1 MSALQESRDSG
12 YEWKAVTLLS
22 IGFGL
27 VGIDRFMIMPL
38 FPLMMHDRHFDYQD
52 LGYITGALAIA
63 WGISAIFMG
72 NLSDRV
78 GHRKVIIPAMVLFS
92 VLCGASGFAASVAG
106 LILIRALM
114 GLFEGAYAPVSIIA
128 TIDASRPSLHGR
140 NVGIQQMMM
149 PLLGLGVAPILVTQ
163 LLKVVPWHWIFAL
176 GAIPGFVVAFL
187 LYRVLRDSDAK
198 TAAQHTETHD
208 ASQHKWSDVFRY
220 WNIPLNIV
228 GMFCW
233 VTNLVILPAFIPS
246 YLTEILHLDLQQM
259 GLVMSAIGLGA
270 AVGAV
275 LMPTLSDRLGRKPV
289 MIISVLCSLVSLALF
304 MRCGPSA
311 LSLFAC
317 LFGTMFGIFALITL
331 TVGPIS
337 AESVPATLMT
347 SASGLVIGVG
357 EVFGGGVAPALA
369 GYVAKHYGVENAMY
383 FALGA
388 LAVGFVV
395 AISLRE
401 TAPSRTSR
409 LVPSQTGAPITK

>member
-1 MSALQESRDSG
+1 MSALGKGWDSS

-38 FPLMMHDRHFDYQD
+38 FPLMMREWNFDYQD

-63 WGISAIFMG
+63 WGISSIFMG
-72 NLSDRV
+72 NLSDRI
-78 GHRKVIIPAMVLFS
+78 GHRKVIIPALVLFS
-92 VLCGASGFAASVAG
+92 LLCGASGFAASVGA
-106 LILIRALM
+106 LIFIRTSM
-114 GLFEGAYAPVSIIA
+114 GLFEGAYTPVSIIA
-128 TIDASRPSLHGR
+128 TIDASRSSRHGR

-163 LLKVVPWHWIFAL
+163 LLKIVPWHWIFAL

-187 LYRVLRDSDAK
+187 LYRVLRNSDPK
-198 TAAQHTETHD
+198 TAALHTKTLD
-208 ASQHKWSDVFRY
+208 ASSHKWSDVFRY

-233 VTNLVILPAFIPS
+233 VTVLVILPAFMPG
-246 YLTEILHLDLQQM
+246 YLTENLHLDLQQM
-259 GLVMSAIGLGA
+259 GMVMSAIGLGA
-270 AVGAV
+270 AAGAV
-275 LMPTLSDRLGRKPV
+275 LMPTLSDKVGRKPV
-289 MIISVLCSLVSLALF
+289 MIASVLCSLIALALL
-304 MRCGPSA
+304 MRCGANSA
-311 LSLFAC
+311 QLFAC
-317 LFGTMFGIFALITL
+317 LFMTMFGIFALITL

-383 FALGA
+383 LALGA
-388 LAVGFVV
+388 LMVGFFV

-401 TAPSRTSR
+401 TAPNRTSR
-409 LVPSQTGAPITK
+409 RASEQIGAQITK

>member
-52 LGYITGALAIA
+52 LGYIAGALSIA

-72 NLSDRV
+72 NLSDRI

-92 VLCGASGFAASVAG
+92 VLCGASGFAASVGA

-149 PLLGLGVAPILVTQ
+149 PLLGLCVAPILVTQ

-176 GAIPGFVVAFL
+176 GAIPGFIVAFL
-187 LYRVLRDSDAK
+187 LYRVLRDSDVK
-198 TAAQHTETHD
+198 TAARHTRTHD
-208 ASQHKWSDVFRY
+208 ASRHKWSDVFRY

-233 VTNLVILPAFIPS
+233 ITNLVILPAFMPS

-270 AVGAV
+270 AIGAV

-289 MIISVLCSLVSLALF
+289 MIISVLCSLVSLALL
-304 MRCGPSA
+304 MRCGA
-311 LSLFAC
+311 NVFQLFAC

-337 AESVPATLMT
+337 AESVPAALMT

-369 GYVAKHYGVENAMY
+369 GYVAKHYGVGNAMY

-388 LAVGFVV
+388 LVVGFVV

-409 LVPSQTGAPITK
+409 LVPTQTGVQITK

>member
-1 MSALQESRDSG
+1 MSALQARRDSG

-38 FPLMMHDRHFDYQD
+38 FPLMMQERHLDYQD
-52 LGYITGALAIA
+52 LGYITGALAVA

-92 VLCGASGFAASVAG
+92 VLCGASGFATSVAG

-114 GLFEGAYAPVSIIA
+114 GLFEGAYTPVSIVA

-187 LYRVLRDSDAK
+187 LYRVLRDSDAN
-198 TAAQHTETHD
+198 TAARHTRTHD
-208 ASQHKWSDVFRY
+208 ASSHKWSDVFRY

-228 GMFCW
+228 GMLCW
-233 VTNLVILPAFIPS
+233 VTNLVILPAFIPG

-289 MIISVLCSLVSLALF
+289 MIISVLCSLVSLMLF
-304 MRCGPSA
+304 MRCGPNA
-311 LSLFAC
+311 FSLFAC

-401 TAPSRTSR
+401 TAPGRTSR
-409 LVPSQTGAPITK
+409 LVPGDTGTQITK